1 MRPRFFQRLI
11 RRPLAAS
18 WRDEQGTQLIE
29 LALVI
34 PVMLLLLGATAEFG
48 RFFYTYSTLAK
59 ATRDGARYLISQ
71 PVGTADVAARNLVV
85 YGNTAGTGTPLVA
98 GLDASKVNI
107 AGARNGGAAVQTTT
121 VSIQNFAYVPV
132 FNLGGL
138 LGRTAFSWN
147 VNAGSTMRQMVQ

>member
-1 MRPRFFQRLI
+1 MRPRFFNQLI

-59 ATRDGARYLISQ
+59 ATRDGARYLVSQ
-71 PVGTADVAARNLVV
+71 PVGTSDVAARNLVV
-85 YGNTAGTGTPLVA
+85 YGNTVGTGTPLVA

-107 AGARNGGAAVQTTT
+107 AGNRNGGAAVQTTT
-121 VSIQNFAYVPV
+121 VSIQNFTYVPV

-138 LGRTAFSWN
+138 LGRTAFTWN
-147 VNAGSTMRQMVQ
+147 VSAGSTMRQMVQ